1 MGDLARPALP
11 EVLAAL
17 TDTDADL
24 WGACRS
30 VAADGAV
37 VGTLGNTNVPCVVRW
52 TATDPTDAAEL
63 LVTRGVLPE
72 GWHGDTRRGWAC
84 PGCGGRGCGPGF
96 TGPERCVEGGPDY
109 TIPDLVA
116 VASLGWPAIQRAEE
130 LARAA
135 CHALREYGCPTP
147 ERVVW
152 RVGNRRALKGQ
163 WFPIAW
169 TAPGGS
175 IPAFSD
181 VLSTRG
187 VWYPEHGD
195 SVDVPAARDLW
206 TSGLALDRITPD
218 AVVVVVPPVGGVR

>member
-1 MGDLARPALP
+1 MADPARPALP

-152 RVGNRRALKGQ
+152 RVGDRGPVHREVYARDVGY
-163 WFPIAW
+163 
-169 TAPGGS
+169 PGGIMLCANGSCTAEAPAGNVCS
-175 IPAFSD
+175 ID
-181 VLSTRG
+181 
-187 VWYPEHGD
+187 
-195 SVDVPAARDLW
+195 ARTARELW

>member
-11 EVLAAL
+11 EALAAL

-130 LARAA
+130 LAREA
-135 CHALREYGCPTP
+135 CLALREYGCPAP
-147 ERVVW
+147 QRVVW
-152 RVGNRRALKGQ
+152 RVGSFRRYDTV
-163 WFPIAW
+163 W
-169 TAPGGS
+169 S
-175 IPAFSD
+175 RD
-181 VLSTRG
+181 VRKTETMVLVRDG
-187 VWYPEHGD
+187 RF
-195 SVDVPAARDLW
+195 DVPDGFGRIMRHIILPAEALW
-206 TSGLALDRITPD
+206 TSGLALDAITPD